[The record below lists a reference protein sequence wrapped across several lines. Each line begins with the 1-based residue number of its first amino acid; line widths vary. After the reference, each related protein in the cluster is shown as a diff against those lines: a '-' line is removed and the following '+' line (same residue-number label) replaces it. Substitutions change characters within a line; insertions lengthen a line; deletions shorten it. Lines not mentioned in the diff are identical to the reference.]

1 MRIFGKKTHSV
12 LEKLLL
18 VLKMDMSNNY
28 KDNAQDD
35 FSKLEEAFAEMLSS
49 GKLSKRHAEY
59 YAEQIVSSGHLGLCS
74 VECKEDV
81 IPRRQEIID
90 FCRTIF

>member
-49 GKLSKRHAEY
+49 GKLSKRQAEY
-59 YAEQIVSSGHLGLCS
+59 YEEQIREL
-74 VECKEDV
+74 
-81 IPRRQEIID
+81 RIILKD
-90 FCRTIF
+90 YTHKDQKATW